1 MLRTRVLTGCIL
13 GALLLLGLF
22 LLPPFWAIL
31 AFGAVFTIGAWEWA
45 GFGGLRAPPARGAYT
60 AAIALLLLLS
70 WRWSDAPGHLL
81 ALLSAACLWWVIA
94 FLWLSLAPA
103 RHRPTLTLIC
113 GLAVLAPAFVALA
126 RLQISQP
133 GLGSAHGPAIVLW
146 LVLMVCAADIGAY
159 FAVRAFGQR
168 KLAPRV
174 SPGKTW
180 EGAIGGLALVAVVAG
195 CGAVYFGLSPAI
207 LVVFGCCVGIFS
219 IIGDLTE
226 SMFKRAAALKDS
238 GTLLP
243 GHGGLLD
250 RIDSVTAAAPLYAL
264 GLFGS
269 GAIS

>member
-1 MLRTRVLTGCIL
+1 MLRTRIITACIL

-22 LLPPFWAIL
+22 LLPPHWTVL
-31 AFGAVFTIGAWEWA
+31 AFGLVFAIGAWEWA
-45 GFGGLRAPPARGAYT
+45 GFGALRGTLARSLY
-60 AAIALLLLLS
+60 AATVSLLLLLA
-70 WRWSDAPGHLL
+70 WVWTRDPAHLL
-81 ALLSAACLWWVIA
+81 GLLGAACVWWLVA
-94 FLWLSLAPA
+94 LLWLSLAPA
-103 RHRPTLTLIC
+103 WNRPALTLIC
-113 GLAVLAPAFVALA
+113 GLAVLVPAFVALA
-126 RLQISQP
+126 SLQSTAAGFAP
-133 GLGSAHGPAIVLW
+133 GSLIVLW
-146 LVLMVCAADIGAY
+146 LVLIVCAADIGAY
-159 FAVRAFGQR
+159 FAGRSLGRR

-180 EGAIGGLALVAVVAG
+180 EGALGGLGAVLLVATG
-195 CGAVYFGLSPAI
+195 GAVYFGLPPRAA
-207 LVVFGCCVGIFS
+207 VVFGLGLGIFS

-269 GAIS
+269 GVIR